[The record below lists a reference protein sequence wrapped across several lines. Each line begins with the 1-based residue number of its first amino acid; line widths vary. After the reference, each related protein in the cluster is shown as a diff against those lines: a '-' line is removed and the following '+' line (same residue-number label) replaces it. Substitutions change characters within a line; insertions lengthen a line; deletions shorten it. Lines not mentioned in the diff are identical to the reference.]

1 MWQRDITKIEK
12 IQMMLKAAFVAGMAG
27 YLFYDS
33 WWSFVLVIPFSV
45 VCFEYE
51 KKELCKKREQEFL
64 DAFSDGIR
72 FMAEGMKVGYSVE
85 NAISSALFEL
95 KLLFPKQSRIVKE
108 FERMVYLLHI
118 NRPAEQV
125 MQEFSKRIKLKDIE
139 DFVVV
144 FSMAKRSGGDSIQM
158 IREAVQQIRE
168 KREVE
173 KEIQVV
179 IAAKKFEFKIMCV
192 IPFFIIFY
200 MKIAFP
206 QFMKILYKNVTGV
219 ILMSLCFAIFIGAC
233 YAGKKITDIEV

>member
-1 MWQRDITKIEK
+1 MVKSI
-12 IQMMLKAAFVAGMAG
+12 FVAGMTG

-33 WWSFVLVIPFSV
+33 WWSIVLMIPFCAI
-45 VCFEYE
+45 CFEYE
-51 KKELCKKREQEFL
+51 KKELCRKKEQEFL
-64 DAFSDGIR
+64 DAFTDGIR
-72 FMAEGMKVGYSVE
+72 SMEEGMKVGYSVE
-85 NAISSALFEL
+85 NAISSALSEL
-95 KLLFPKQSRIVKE
+95 KLLFPKQSRIVRE
-108 FERMVYLLHI
+108 FERMVSLLHI
-118 NRPAEQV
+118 NRPVEQV
-125 MQEFSKRIKLKDIE
+125 MNEFSKRTKVKDIE

-144 FSMAKRSGGDSIQM
+144 FSLAKRSGGDSIQM

-173 KEIQVV
+173 KDIQIV

-206 QFMKILYKNVTGV
+206 QFMNILYKNTTGV
-219 ILMSLCFAIFIGAC
+219 ILMSFCLAIFIGAC

>member
-1 MWQRDITKIEK
+1 MT
-12 IQMMLKAAFVAGMAG
+12 G

-33 WWSFVLVIPFSV
+33 WWAVVLILPVCSV
-45 VCFEYE
+45 YYEYE
-51 KKELCKKREQEFL
+51 KIELCRKKEQEFL

-85 NAISSALFEL
+85 NAISSALSEL
-95 KLLFPKQSRIVKE
+95 KLLFSKQSRIVKE

-125 MQEFSKRIKLKDIE
+125 MKEFSKRMKLKDIE
-139 DFVVV
+139 DFVSV
-144 FSMAKRSGGDSIQM
+144 FSLAKRSGGDSIQM
-158 IREAVQQIRE
+158 IREAVQQMRE

-173 KEIQVV
+173 KEIQIV
-179 IAAKKFEFKIMCV
+179 IAAKKFEFKIMCF

-206 QFMKILYKNVTGV
+206 QFMKILYKNVIGA
-219 ILMSLCFAIFIGAC
+219 ILMSMCLAIFIGAC